1 MRNKTVFFKKKP
13 KTYRN
18 QSTTSIKVTSSI
30 GNPTAART
38 ITMVTRPACGTPAAP
53 IEAAVAVILKAKIER
68 SIVNNQDCIWISE
81 LNEYTLCYIKFA
93 GTCNAL

>member
-1 MRNKTVFFKKKP
+1 MRNKTVFIKKKQT

-68 SIVNNQDCIWISE
+68 SVVNNQDCIWISE
-81 LNEYTLCYIKFA
+81 LNEYSITLC
-93 GTCNAL
+93 